1 MIRVLAVLPLLILS
15 GTVSGKTFE
24 CTEAISTIFEV
35 FATEAAPV
43 LVVATVNPDGE
54 TGTIEVAD
62 QTFQAKYQVEGLDR
76 TWRFFTDEGQKYGYL
91 FLIQPDG
98 TSAYY
103 DHETS
108 EGEPTH
114 PSQAYFCRDKA
125 LDSQRVI
132 ERESREAE
140 SGAPQSG
147 INEEEGRLEATGST
161 EMAAYQFA
169 LQQKVLR
176 NWARPSSAQS
186 GLDCIVQVRQSATG
200 EVISARV
207 VSCNGDAS
215 VERSIEAAVYKA
227 SPLPLPNNRLLFDP
241 NLRFRFIPEQ

>member
-15 GTVSGKTFE
+15 GTVSAKTFE

-43 LVVATVNPDGE
+43 LVVATVKSDGK

-62 QTFQAKYQVEGLDR
+62 QTFEAKYQVDGLDR

-108 EGEPTH
+108 EGEPTY
-114 PSQAYFCRDKA
+114 PSQAYFCRDKT
-125 LDSQRVI
+125 LDRQSVI

-147 INEEEGRLEATGST
+147 INEEEGHLEATGST

-176 NWARPSSAQS
+176 NWARPSSAQA
-186 GLDCIVQVRQSATG
+186 GLDCLVQVRQSATG

-227 SPLPLPNNRLLFDP
+227 SPLPLPDNRLLFDP